1 MTESEIL
8 IVKHLKE
15 RGFMFR
21 PSKSADFIDRLY
33 EKEQP
38 EAYELSES
46 QRAWLFALLHRYRSK
61 VPDVHFQHCKDKKCQ
76 HEMRSKVKR
85 QLTQLCLF

>member
-1 MTESEIL
+1 MNATEQK
-8 IVKHLKE
+8 IVQALKE

-33 EKEQP
+33 SKEAP
-38 EAYELSES
+38 ENYELSES
-46 QRAWLFALLHRYRSK
+46 QRAWLYSLLHRYRSK
-61 VPDVHFQHCKDKKCQ
+61 VPDVHFEHCADKVCQ
-76 HEMRSKVKR
+76 HEMRSKVQR